1 MGGGAALDRALVGPT
16 SLGGAKGSVRRAEND
31 ARLDISMID
40 LGAAAAL
47 ISDDADALGTVFIL
61 RRGK

>member
-1 MGGGAALDRALVGPT
+1 
-16 SLGGAKGSVRRAEND
+16 
-31 ARLDISMID
+31 MID
-40 LGAAAAL
+40 LGAAAL